1 MNMKEIRDIAKAQGI
16 KPGKQT
22 KVNLVRAI
30 QLQEGNYACFAT
42 NCGEQCGQAL
52 CLWREDCLKLV
63 QEQAA

>member
-1 MNMKEIRDIAKAQGI
+1 MNMKEIRDIAKTQGL

-22 KVNLVRAI
+22 KAALVRAI

-42 NCGEQCGQAL
+42 NSAEQCGQL
-52 CLWREDCLKLV
+52 QCLWREDCLKLE